1 MRDALGPWP
10 STPPPGAGD
19 EQVASQPRGDYG
31 GGPTGLALALTAR
44 VARRAAGRAAN
55 VLARLDLRYKL
66 VGSGLPKNYVVI
78 ARK

>member
-1 MRDALGPWP
+1 MLSAHGHLRRRQARVMSRSLP
-10 STPPPGAGD
+10 S
-19 EQVASQPRGDYG
+19 SRGDYG